1 MPAVTGADLLP
12 GKSNYLIGQRSRKM
26 ADGCAPVCPS
36 ALRRTSIPES
46 IWFSMGTRDGW
57 NMTFR
62 SQPGSDPE
70 QAELEFNGAKQLELK
85 DGELVIRGET
95 GSVQLEAPHVYQEIA
110 GRKQPVEGSFVLRG
124 AKRAGFAIGD
134 YDHSR
139 ELIIDPTLNF
149 STYFG
154 GSGDEHATSVA
165 VDGSL
170 NIYLAGSTTSPNLPA
185 TGMSDHAQ
193 RRAERICRED
203 LAAPGFAGCGA
214 GLCDLSGRRWNRH
227 PGWNQG

>member
-1 MPAVTGADLLP
+1 
-12 GKSNYLIGQRSRKM
+12 
-26 ADGCAPVCPS
+26 
-36 ALRRTSIPES
+36 
-46 IWFSMGTRDGW
+46 
-57 NMTFR
+57 MTFR
-62 SQPGSDPE
+62 SSPGPIRQ

-85 DGELVIRGET
+85 DGNLVIRGEG
-95 GSVQLEAPHVYQEIA
+95 GSVQLGAPYVYQEVA

-165 VDGSL
+165 VDGSF
-170 NIYLAGSTTSPNLPA
+170 NIYLAGSTTSA
-185 TGMSDHAQ
+185 ESACHRDSDHAQ
-193 RRAERICRED
+193 RRAERIYRED
-203 LAAPGFAGCGA
+203 VAPPRFAGCGA
-214 GLCDLSGRRWNRH
+214 GLCDLSGRRRNRQ

>member
-1 MPAVTGADLLP
+1 MRAA
-12 GKSNYLIGQRSRKM
+12 SNQ
-26 ADGCAPVCPS
+26 
-36 ALRRTSIPES
+36 LR
-46 IWFSMGTRDGW
+46 
-57 NMTFR
+57 
-62 SQPGSDPE
+62 
-70 QAELEFNGAKQLELK
+70 
-85 DGELVIRGET
+85 
-95 GSVQLEAPHVYQEIA
+95 
-110 GRKQPVEGSFVLRG
+110 GSFVLRG

-185 TGMSDHAQ
+185 TGIQTTLNGAQNVYIAKMSPPLGS
-193 RRAERICRED
+193 
-203 LAAPGFAGCGA
+203 LAAVLDYVTYLGGDGTDSPVGIQVDGA
-214 GLCDLSGRRWNRH
+214 GDPFVAGSTSSTNFPTTATNAYQDAPSYDRDACFRN
-227 PGWNQG
+227 